1 MANKYRRSPAEPCAR
16 RRRRAARWETRAGD
30 TAIPSPALSRVDS
43 RRVSGPGPAERRDP
57 RSSTMFMVAP
67 SPTRGR
73 AKVAPAPDPQ
83 SLSPAPGAGAGP
95 TLRERGPLGRR
106 LSRACARPSR
116 PREVGFPPR
125 RPPAGGPISGPS
137 VNPPR
142 GSGLVAWP
150 QAFTYDFAGLGTFL
164 PDPSM
169 LSLSILLSPF
179 LITSRPRV
187 RFEASAGSRWLSAFS
202 HGCPRNRARSDWT

>member
-125 RPPAGGPISGPS
+125 RPPRRRPDLGPQREPSPGERAGGVASG
-137 VNPPR
+137 VHLRFCRPR
-142 GSGLVAWP
+142 NVSAR
-150 QAFTYDFAGLGTFL
+150 
-164 PDPSM
+164 
-169 LSLSILLSPF
+169 SIHAESFHPFESFPYYKSAQSPF
-179 LITSRPRV
+179 RSFRRKQV
-187 RFEASAGSRWLSAFS
+187 AFCVFPWVPAKS
-202 HGCPRNRARSDWT
+202 GAE